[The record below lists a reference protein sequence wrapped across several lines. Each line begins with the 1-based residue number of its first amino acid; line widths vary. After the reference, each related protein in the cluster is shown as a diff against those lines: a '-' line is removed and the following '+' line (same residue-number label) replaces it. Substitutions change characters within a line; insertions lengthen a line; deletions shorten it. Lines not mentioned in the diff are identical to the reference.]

1 MAYGVVPVSVLLA
14 PDVVTIWRPSG
25 ATDSHGWA
33 VAAPMTEVS
42 AESANIQIDATPQV
56 RVGLDGS
63 DSGPF
68 GPDALPTATAY
79 LNPDTVVLS
88 GDVLDAPGKGAW
100 VVGSVLPVT
109 DPVAGETSC
118 MVAQLRRWTL

>member
-1 MAYGVVPVSVLLA
+1 MSVLLA

-42 AESANIQIDATPQV
+42 TEPANIQIDQTPQT

-79 LNPDTVVLS
+79 LNPDTAVLS
-88 GDVLDAPGKGAW
+88 GDVLDAPAKGSW
-100 VVGSVLPVT
+100 VVGSTAPVV
-109 DPVAGETSC
+109 DPTSGGVSC
-118 MVAQLRRWTL
+118 VVAQLRGWTL